1 MKIANLGK
9 IPATGELNNQFIGV
23 KISNNKI
30 EFHYPET
37 YQLSNTDDEL
47 RRDILAILRTISL
60 AKTLTSNLSSYNSKF
75 NSNDVFPMGAYLWI
89 INDFLTY
96 GRYENREKVY
106 QRGARGKIDWKKTLR
121 TTPAISQGNIIY
133 TDIISEKK
141 SQVDNL
147 LTEIYFFCAKRSIEA
162 IGWLYGLEFDANGV
176 DYEKIF
182 NKKLYL
188 SAINTELSHTY
199 DDTKKTRLQHMKN
212 IITGLDD
219 EVVQTREIVYGV
231 DSYDYVYER
240 MVDSMFSNI
249 ENIKEFYPIAEW
261 DLVVEEKPKESSKL
275 RPDTVL
281 EQRKDDGRKNL
292 YILDAKYY
300 RYGTTFL
307 TKHIPETTSI
317 QKQITYGE
325 YVKMMKVGKYDEIFS
340 AFVMPYSKAENIH
353 NDKFNRNIEFVGIA
367 RAKWIDS
374 KGETS
379 RNIAGILV
387 DTKFLINNWVRKNQ
401 DNIDAIVTAIEQNV
415 GRTVSEQ

>member
-1 MKIANLGK
+1 MKIANLEK

-37 YQLSNTDDEL
+37 YQLSSTDDEL

-75 NSNDVFPMGAYLWI
+75 NNNDVFPMGAYLWI

-106 QRGARGKIDWKKTLR
+106 QRGTRGKIDWKKTLR

-162 IGWLYGLEFDANGV
+162 IGWLYSLEFDANGA

-219 EVVQTREIVYGV
+219 QVVQTREIVYGV

-249 ENIKEFYPIAEW
+249 ENIRDFYPTAEW
-261 DLVVEEKPKESSKL
+261 DLIVEEKPKESSKL

-281 EQRKDDGRKNL
+281 EQKKENGRKNL

>member
-1 MKIANLGK
+1 MKIANLEK

-37 YQLSNTDDEL
+37 YQLSSTDDEL

-60 AKTLTSNLSSYNSKF
+60 AKTLTSNLSYYNSKF

-106 QRGARGKIDWKKTLR
+106 QRGARGKIDWKKTLH
-121 TTPAISQGNIIY
+121 TTPAISNGNIIY

-249 ENIKEFYPIAEW
+249 ENIKEFYPTAEW
-261 DLVVEEKPKESSKL
+261 NLVVEEKPKESSKL

-281 EQRKDDGRKNL
+281 EQRKDDGKKNL

-325 YVKMMKVGKYDEIFS
+325 YVKMMKAGKYDQIFS

-353 NDKFNRNIEFVGIA
+353 KERFHRNIEFVGTA

-374 KGETS
+374 EGETS
-379 RNIAGILV
+379 RNIAGILI

-401 DNIDAIVTAIEQNV
+401 DNIGAIITAIEENI
-415 GRTVSEQ
+415 GRTASE

>member
-1 MKIANLGK
+1 MKIANLEK

-37 YQLSNTDDEL
+37 YQLSSTDDEL

-106 QRGARGKIDWKKTLR
+106 QRGARGKIDWKKTLH
-121 TTPAISQGNIIY
+121 TTPAISNGNIIY

-162 IGWLYGLEFDANGV
+162 LGWLYGLEFDANGV

-249 ENIKEFYPIAEW
+249 ENIKEFYPTAEW

-281 EQRKDDGRKNL
+281 EQTNDNGRRNL

-325 YVKMMKVGKYDEIFS
+325 YVKMMKAGKYDQIFS

-353 NDKFNRNIEFVGIA
+353 KDRFNKDIEFVGVA

-374 KGETS
+374 EGETS

-401 DNIDAIVTAIEQNV
+401 DNIDAIVTAIERNV

>member
-1 MKIANLGK
+1 MKIANLEK

-37 YQLSNTDDEL
+37 YQLSSIDDEL

-121 TTPAISQGNIIY
+121 TTPAISNGNIIY
-133 TDIISEKK
+133 IDIISEKK

-249 ENIKEFYPIAEW
+249 ENIKEFYPTAEW

-325 YVKMMKVGKYDEIFS
+325 YVKMMKVGTYDQIFS
-340 AFVMPYSKAENIH
+340 AFVMPYSKTENIH
-353 NDKFNRNIEFVGIA
+353 KERFNRNIEFVGTA

-374 KGETS
+374 EGETS
-379 RNIAGILV
+379 RNIAGILI

-401 DNIDAIVTAIEQNV
+401 DNIDAIITAIEENI
-415 GRTVSEQ
+415 GRTASE

>member
-1 MKIANLGK
+1 MKIANLEK

-37 YQLSNTDDEL
+37 YQLSSTDDEL

-60 AKTLTSNLSSYNSKF
+60 AKTLTSNLSYYNSKF

-106 QRGARGKIDWKKTLR
+106 QRGARGKIDWKKTLH
-121 TTPAISQGNIIY
+121 TTPAISNGNIIY

-162 IGWLYGLEFDANGV
+162 IGWLYGLEFDANGI

-188 SAINTELSHTY
+188 STINTELSHTY

-212 IITGLDD
+212 VITGLDE

-249 ENIKEFYPIAEW
+249 TNIKDFYPTAEW
-261 DLVVEEKPKESSKL
+261 DLIVEENPKESSKL

-281 EQRKDDGRKNL
+281 EQRKDNGRKNL

-325 YVKMMKVGKYDEIFS
+325 YVKMMKAGKYDEIFS
-340 AFVMPYSKAENIH
+340 AFVMPYSKTENIYK
-353 NDKFNRNIEFVGIA
+353 DRFNRNIEFVGIA

-379 RNIAGILV
+379 RNIAGILI

-415 GRTVSEQ
+415 GRTVSE